1 MSYVLASDDGP
12 EDGLYEHEEA
22 LQHHE
27 GARRQT
33 LGCQAV
39 EGAPVLVV
47 VDLRPDSI
55 EKKLALPGL

>member
-1 MSYVLASDDGP
+1 MLYALASDDGP

-33 LGCQAV
+33 LGRQAV
-39 EGAPVLVV
+39 EGAPALVLI
-47 VDLRPDSI
+47 DLRPDSI
-55 EKKLALPGL
+55 KNRSLVST